1 MPFPSFSRAGPK
13 ADRDGKIQPPKQLAK
28 KGIPLYILKKS
39 LEGDGGRL
47 KFRPQDARRGGGASK
62 DDGEQEQKQKQKQEQ
77 EQEQEG
83 QQKQERAGQGS
94 ELEVE
99 IHSYGTMSRGQRKEM
114 LDLVEGN
121 MKAMYVPLALFFF
134 PSPKTNLS
142 THFLYISLSLSHLF
156 LFYIRHT
163 SHTINICIYISTVAT
178 LFS

>member
-121 MKAMYVPLALFFF
+121 MKAMYVPLAFFF
-134 PSPKTNLS
+134 F
-142 THFLYISLSLSHLF
+142 FLLQKPISLPIFIYLFIPLSPISF
-156 LFYIRHT
+156 LHT
-163 SHTINICIYISTVAT
+163 AHTTHNK
-178 LFS
+178 